1 MSAPSNGVD
10 TTASSSKM
18 PSTAPTSTAAT
29 AARGTPTTGAIR
41 NNITNPSLST
51 TANATNKSHDKIAPL
66 SLSLPIRSITNP
78 QDGGTNDPNTAAA
91 AAADPALAA
100 LRTASS
106 SSDIRA
112 ALSALHARE
121 SSLTTRLS
129 FVLASHQ
136 DLARSLSRLDNL
148 RAGLGS
154 QVIAARSVSNNMLA
168 GAADTASHLSSRV
181 RQLDL
186 EKQRVEDTLRVVEL
200 VAELKACVAGVV
212 GSMGAPQD
220 WEAAAGYIARA
231 ARVPE
236 EIVRSGFA
244 AAVVPTV
251 EVPDAPW
258 VTLENARESLC
269 VLFLREFWK
278 AAKED
283 DPAKITR
290 FFKLFPLIGRGDVG
304 LDAYGQYVCQGVADR
319 ARAILKDGVGA
330 LGGADANAP
339 ATLRPKK
346 DGIFYANALNL
357 LFGHITQIVDGHGG
371 LVERHYGGGKMIKV
385 IERLQGEA
393 DVQGGIIVDSWSDER
408 GVDRALT
415 DVKSYP
421 FSFLVQ
427 SFLPQNRGFGAPP
440 RLNSPA
446 PGTDGR
452 SSEDEGVSMREVDA
466 LLSEIAIMLSRW
478 SAYSHLL
485 AQKCMESGVPEDTP
499 LTTPEVLTKSNL
511 SRKVSGKLV
520 LPYNVLT
527 TFFFRR
533 SVEKAFQLDEWP
545 TGLSLRM
552 SKPIDCSPP
561 FIISAV
567 EDVMYIANTVIIRS
581 ISTSQRGV
589 IDSVLPTISSL
600 LGSDFVGMIQRK
612 MRDECYPKPA
622 IQGGFPPED
631 KIIQFIVLINSLDM
645 AEEYLTRIISGIL
658 TPGEQ
663 SVNGGTGAP
672 SQASSLRNSFPFKN
686 DLKEVTTRLNNLHH
700 SFTAKATELLSEGI
714 KVLFSQVVR
723 PRLRPILSDTFRDA
737 DYTMTEEELL
747 DLCAANDENE
757 DDVLEQVTR
766 RFEEGWDALMKPIA
780 RLMTPKTFSTV
791 LDYTAQHL
799 ARWLE
804 KRVWNYAGSQTRGA
818 SPYGAIRMERD
829 FSGIIGT
836 ISKGNYA
843 VREVF
848 GRTLQILMVANM
860 EDEEWE
866 ELIVTDGAAGEDGE
880 DGMLWVLSEDER
892 RKARTIVRVA

>member
-1 MSAPSNGVD
+1 M
-10 TTASSSKM
+10 
-18 PSTAPTSTAAT
+18 
-29 AARGTPTTGAIR
+29 
-41 NNITNPSLST
+41 
-51 TANATNKSHDKIAPL
+51 
-66 SLSLPIRSITNP
+66 
-78 QDGGTNDPNTAAA
+78 
-91 AAADPALAA
+91 
-100 LRTASS
+100 
-106 SSDIRA
+106 
-112 ALSALHARE
+112 
-121 SSLTTRLS
+121 
-129 FVLASHQ
+129 
-136 DLARSLSRLDNL
+136 
-148 RAGLGS
+148 
-154 QVIAARSVSNNMLA
+154 
-168 GAADTASHLSSRV
+168 
-181 RQLDL
+181 
-186 EKQRVEDTLRVVEL
+186 
-200 VAELKACVAGVV
+200 
-212 GSMGAPQD
+212 
-220 WEAAAGYIARA
+220 
-231 ARVPE
+231 
-236 EIVRSGFA
+236 
-244 AAVVPTV
+244 
-251 EVPDAPW
+251 
-258 VTLENARESLC
+258 
-269 VLFLREFWK
+269 
-278 AAKED
+278 
-283 DPAKITR
+283 
-290 FFKLFPLIGRGDVG
+290 
-304 LDAYGQYVCQGVADR
+304 
-319 ARAILKDGVGA
+319 
-330 LGGADANAP
+330 
-339 ATLRPKK
+339 
-346 DGIFYANALNL
+346 
-357 LFGHITQIVDGHGG
+357 
-371 LVERHYGGGKMIKV
+371 
-385 IERLQGEA
+385 
-393 DVQGGIIVDSWSDER
+393 
-408 GVDRALT
+408 
-415 DVKSYP
+415 
-421 FSFLVQ
+421 
-427 SFLPQNRGFGAPP
+427 
-440 RLNSPA
+440 
-446 PGTDGR
+446 
-452 SSEDEGVSMREVDA
+452 
-466 LLSEIAIMLSRW
+466 
-478 SAYSHLL
+478 
-485 AQKCMESGVPEDTP
+485 
-499 LTTPEVLTKSNL
+499 PEVLTKSNL

-552 SKPIDCSPP
+552 SKPIDSSPP

-612 MRDECYPKPA
+612 MRDECYPKPV

-645 AEEYLTRIISGIL
+645 AEEYLTRIITGIL

-663 SVNGGTGAP
+663 AVNGGSAGAP

-737 DYTMTEEELL
+737 DYTMTEEELI

-791 LDYTAQHL
+791 LDHTAQHL

-804 KRVWNYAGSQTRGA
+804 KRVWSYASSQTRGA

-866 ELIVTDGAAGEDGE
+866 ELIVTDGAAGGEDGE